1 MKRPLG
7 STDVPCS
14 GAGLL
19 PGVLSSRC
27 HRCSHKEK
35 DEHRGQQHAA
45 TGTVRPAMSHP
56 AARHGR
62 QSPGGRSKARSPRTS
77 PSPMP
82 TGAYLSPKSVPARP
96 GVSLGAAC
104 FGDSSR
110 CYLEPSAGTPSRLSF
125 ESGFCQGAQAASP
138 LLFPVTP
145 GRSNVPLLL
154 GRVPV
159 VEDSLSIP

>member
-19 PGVLSSRC
+19 PGLLSPRC

-45 TGTVRPAMSHP
+45 TGTACPAVSHP
-56 AARHGR
+56 AAWHRR
-62 QSPGGRSKARSPRTS
+62 QTLGGRSKAKSPRTD

-82 TGAYLSPKSVPARP
+82 SGACSSPKSVPARP
-96 GVSLGAAC
+96 GVSLGAAR
-104 FGDSSR
+104 FGDSSC
-110 CYLEPSAGTPSRLSF
+110 CYLEPSAGTPHGSPSNLVSVKEQKQHLHLCSLSPW
-125 ESGFCQGAQAASP
+125 EAETCPHCSAVS
-138 LLFPVTP
+138 
-145 GRSNVPLLL
+145 LLL
-154 GRVPV
+154 KT
-159 VEDSLSIP
+159 L